1 MDLLFL
7 LGRIIFG
14 GYFVMNGYNHLTKSG
29 MMAGYAA
36 SKNVPSPQAAVL
48 LTGAQLVLGG
58 LSIALGVYTQLG
70 SWLLILFVVPVAFV
84 MHRFWEEK
92 DENAKMMQMILFMR
106 NMALAGAL
114 LMISTIQSWPLSIQL
129 PY

>member
-1 MDLLFL
+1 MELLFL

-29 MMAGYAA
+29 MMAGMVS
-36 SKNVPSPQAAVL
+36 SKNFPAPQAIVL
-48 LTGAQLVLGG
+48 LTGVQLVLGG
-58 LSIALGVYTQLG
+58 LSIVLGISPQIG
-70 SWLLILFVVPVAFV
+70 SWLLILFLVPVAFV
-84 MHRFWEEK
+84 MHAFWSEK
-92 DENAKMMQMILFMR
+92 DEQAKMIQMLFFMR

-114 LMISTIQSWPLSIQL
+114 LMISTIQNWPLSLQL